1 METQFAFIT
10 EFLNSLQRIKGAE
23 VKLPLSVEMAIILI
37 SKRECESGKAF
48 SALASALSAQLNSS
62 VSRDFRIAFCIFL
75 RIFGQSSF
83 WLSQLMGQ
91 ERLARDNGLVL
102 LNLGVVRK
110 GLSAKSVA
118 NLKRFSRTSPKDK
131 ACFVIIPATVL
142 ASEKEIEMKD
152 CVTVS
157 YQSRSCTWI
166 MNLVSSLMPCVV
178 GVSFPSTQPLSR
190 ETFKVK
196 RTEEHSIISSS
207 SKKFYDKRLRATQSQ
222 SKSPDKSSKS
232 LTLESLAR
240 KPFDLSRYL
249 QGPLKSRPD
258 ISRSTAPFAHRVN
271 MRMTH
276 TGELSIE
283 SKPNSV
289 SLTFGSIKK
298 MSPHN
303 LYSSTTQGFT
313 KAPYPQLFS
322 TKSIEV
328 ISPENIYDK
337 SVKKSVRS
345 PSSLQ
350 KSKSRTR
357 MKSFE
362 GQSSLISRGVTDS
375 SYKRSLLFDP
385 RLNMTASGFRKTTL
399 K

>member
-37 SKRECESGKAF
+37 TKRDCEPSRAF
-48 SALASALSAQLNSS
+48 SAFSSALSNQLNSS
-62 VSRDFRIAFCIFL
+62 VSRDFRIAFFIFL

-83 WLSQLMGQ
+83 WLRQLMGQ
-91 ERLARDNGLVL
+91 EKLARDNGLVF

-110 GLSAKSVA
+110 GLSTKSVA
-118 NLKRFSRTSPKDK
+118 NLKKFSRTNPKDT

-142 ASEKEIEMKD
+142 TSEREIETKD
-152 CVTVS
+152 CITVS
-157 YQSRSCTWI
+157 YQSRSCTWV
-166 MNLVSSLMPCVV
+166 MNLVSSLMPCVI
-178 GVSFPSTQPLSR
+178 GVSFPSTQPVSR
-190 ETFKVK
+190 ENFKVK
-196 RTEEHSIISSS
+196 RMDEHSMISSS

-232 LTLESLAR
+232 LTLESFAR

-249 QGPLKSRPD
+249 QAPLKSRPD
-258 ISRSTAPFAHRVN
+258 IGRCTAPFAHRVTK
-271 MRMTH
+271 RMTH
-276 TGELSIE
+276 TGELSTE

-289 SLTFGSIKK
+289 SLTFSSLKK
-298 MSPHN
+298 ISPHN
-303 LYSSTTQGFT
+303 LYSSTAQGFA
-313 KAPYPQLFS
+313 KGNYPQLTS

-328 ISPENIYDK
+328 ISPDNIYDK

-350 KSKSRTR
+350 KSNSRTR

-362 GQSSLISRGVTDS
+362 GQSYLMSRALADS
-375 SYKRSLLFDP
+375 SYRRALLVDP
-385 RLNMTASGFRKTTL
+385 RLTMTSSGFRKTTF